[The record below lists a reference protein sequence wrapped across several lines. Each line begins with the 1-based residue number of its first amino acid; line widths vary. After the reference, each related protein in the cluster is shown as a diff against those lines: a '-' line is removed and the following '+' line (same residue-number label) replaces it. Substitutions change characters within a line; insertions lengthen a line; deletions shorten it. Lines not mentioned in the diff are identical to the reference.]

1 MDHENRGR
9 GEELHDV
16 VAVANGVEAVRV
28 DVLEVELLLHELAV
42 DWEGRAGERAGAK
55 RHDVR
60 ALVDAL
66 KAGEVAREHPEVR
79 EQVMR
84 EQDWLCALQ
93 MRVARHDDVAV
104 LLRRLDERALQVLNL
119 LLHSHDLAAHVHVR
133 VERDLVVAAARR
145 VQAAAGLADGVG
157 QALLDV
163 HVDVLEID
171 GELELP
177 SLDLLEDVLEA
188 GDDLVAVLLCDD
200 AAFREHRG
208 MRDGASDVLVVHA
221 LVEID
226 GGLELVDHLIGRLG
240 ETASPHSLAH
250 LLFFS
255 CIRARTLSG
264 RPKRLMKPV
273 ASAWL

>member
-1 MDHENRGR
+1 
-9 GEELHDV
+9 
-16 VAVANGVEAVRV
+16 
-28 DVLEVELLLHELAV
+28 
-42 DWEGRAGERAGAK
+42 
-55 RHDVR
+55 
-60 ALVDAL
+60 
-66 KAGEVAREHPEVR
+66 
-79 EQVMR
+79 MR

-104 LLRRLDERALQVLNL
+104 LLRRLDERALQVLDL